1 MCGCAQAT
9 AHVEVKE
16 QLTKFILTYYVGSRD
31 QSLVVRFD
39 ALIIC
44 HWAQVPENST
54 TSHLLLWAPR
64 LCQLPNSPD

>member
-1 MCGCAQAT
+1 MCGCTQAT

-16 QLTKFILTYYVGSRD
+16 QLAKFILTYYVGSRD

-44 HWAQVPENST
+44 HWAQVLENST
-54 TSHLLLWAPR
+54 TFHVTTLSSKIVLAA
-64 LCQLPNSPD
+64 